1 MDNESQVITQMKEE
15 SAARTDILDS
25 IEDIF
30 IDHPEELVLE
40 ILREVVARYES
51 ES

>member
-1 MDNESQVITQMKEE
+1 MDNESRVITEMKEE

-30 IDHPEELVLE
+30 IDRPEEVVLE
-40 ILREVVARYES
+40 VLQEVIARYES
-51 ES
+51 ET